1 MNREETD
8 LRSAIEGLISSST
21 FPVLIAIDGG
31 SGAGKTTITSIIQEW
46 FNATVIH
53 LDDFYSADIPY
64 RKWQDFSITE
74 RFDNVFRW
82 EDLKRDVLIPLK
94 SGVAA
99 KYYAFNFDSGRPDGT
114 FDMKEEPTLL
124 KSADVLILEGAYSA
138 SPHLDD
144 LLDLKILVDVPVEE
158 RHYRLNSRESEDF
171 LIDWHEIWDEVE
183 QYYFGEVRPNETFN
197 LVVTESFGS

>member
-21 FPVLIAIDGG
+21 LPVLIAIDGG
-31 SGAGKTTITSIIQEW
+31 SGAGKTTIANIILEW

-64 RKWQDFSITE
+64 SKWQDFSITE

-99 KYYAFNFDSGRPDGT
+99 KYYAFDFYSGRPDGT

-124 KSADVLILEGAYSA
+124 KSADVLIMEGAYSA

-158 RHYRLNSRESEDF
+158 RHDRLTSRESEDF

-183 QYYFGEVRPNETFN
+183 QYYFEEVRPNETFN